1 MRKLMVTIA
10 SLISSIS
17 VSSAEIA
24 NDKVRIGLLSDLS
37 GPYEAD
43 TGNGSV
49 LAAQIAA
56 EEFGN
61 RVNGVPIEILAADHQ
76 NKPDVGAAIANKW
89 FDIDKVDAIS
99 DLVNSAV
106 AMAVVDVAKQK
117 NKAALLVGAGSADFT
132 GKACAPDTLVHWA
145 YDTYMLANANGGMVP
160 ALGRKWFMIS
170 ADYVFGK
177 ALAASVKT
185 AVEKNGGEI
194 IGSVLHPIGTTDFS
208 SYVLQAQASKADV
221 VIFNNGGDDTT
232 NAVKTAK
239 EFGLV
244 DRQKVVATLDNP
256 RQLKAIG
263 LDTAQKMTYAVAW
276 HRELGEK
283 TAAFARKFLER
294 SPNKVPPSMMH
305 AGNYSAVR
313 SYILGVAAANSTD
326 PKAVF
331 AKMREMQID
340 DAFTPNGKLR
350 PDGRMVH
357 DAYMMQVKTPA
368 ESRGEW
374 DQVEQI
380 GVIPA
385 DKAFR
390 SIVDGGCPAMANR
403 SNL

>member
-1 MRKLMVTIA
+1 MRTFKVAIA
-10 SLISSIS
+10 SLLSFTAASN
-17 VSSAEIA
+17 AEIA
-24 NDKVRIGLLSDLS
+24 SDKVRIGVMSDLS

-43 TGNGSV
+43 SGNGSV
-49 LAAQIAA
+49 LAAHIAA

-61 RVNGVPIEILAADHQ
+61 KVNGVPIEIVAADHQ
-76 NKPDVGAAIANKW
+76 NKPDVGVTIANKW
-89 FDIDKVDAIS
+89 FDVEKVDAVA

-106 AMAVVDVAKQK
+106 AMAVVSVAKQK
-117 NKAALLVGAGSADFT
+117 NKAVLLVGAGSADFT

-145 YDTYMLANANGGMVP
+145 YDTYMLANATGRMVP
-160 ALGRKWFMIS
+160 TLGKKWFMIS
-170 ADYVFGK
+170 VDYVFGK

-185 AVEKNGGEI
+185 AVEANGGEI

-256 RQLKAIG
+256 RQLKALG

-276 HRELGEK
+276 HRDLGEK
-283 TAAFARKFLER
+283 TSAFAKTFLER

-305 AGNYSAVR
+305 AGNYSAVHN
-313 SYILGVAAANSTD
+313 YILGVAAANSTD

-331 AKMREMQID
+331 AKMREMQIN

-357 DAYMMQVKTPA
+357 DAYIMQVKTPA
-368 ESRGEW
+368 ESQGEW
-374 DQVEQI
+374 DQVKQI

-390 SIVDGGCPAMANR
+390 PIADDGCPALADR
-403 SNL
+403 